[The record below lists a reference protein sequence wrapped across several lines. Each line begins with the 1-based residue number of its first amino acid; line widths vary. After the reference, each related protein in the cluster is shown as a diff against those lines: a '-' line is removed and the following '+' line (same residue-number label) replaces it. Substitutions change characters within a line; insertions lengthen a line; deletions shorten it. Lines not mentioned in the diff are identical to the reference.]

1 MQKYWSNQGVDLAKL
16 TQKIEEFFKDNLFDI
31 KAKKTE
37 TIYRLTAKSS
47 ANYILDGQIE
57 LILTGQPEDFTVN
70 VELQRTRSTLS
81 KLPIIGTTLLGGG
94 YFLFRNAKYYEEE
107 WNQFKKDFGD
117 YLEKTVNR
125 LKGTS
130 RIQA

>member
-1 MQKYWSNQGVDLAKL
+1 MQKYWSHKNVDLEKL

-31 KAKKTE
+31 KTKKTE
-37 TIYRLTAKSS
+37 NIYRLTAKNS

-57 LILTGQPEDFTVN
+57 LIMTGQPEDFTIN

-81 KLPIIGTTLLGGG
+81 KIPIIGTTLLGGG

-107 WNQFKKDFGD
+107 WNQFKKDIWD
-117 YLEKTVNR
+117 YLEKTVNK
-125 LKGTS
+125 LAGTAHM
-130 RIQA
+130 QT